1 MNAIEIEEAISDLAA
16 APFER
21 DEFVFRFLQAFG
33 NKETAI
39 RRLRSNPNSDI
50 LGAVLQKNNI
60 HIAVCDPGCTAE
72 TLEALRQ
79 HPKTARNK
87 CKFILVTD
95 GETLEAEDMSS
106 GEHIACALPELPDHF
121 GFLLPLAGITT
132 VEQIKNNPIDI
143 RATRHLNKL
152 YIALLQENPDW
163 ATPERR
169 HDLNQFMARLIFCFF
184 AEDTGIFF
192 GENLFTKT
200 LMQYSA
206 PDSSNTHE
214 VISELFRAMDVPT
227 EARTKG
233 EVKNWANQFPYV
245 NGGLFAGTR
254 DVPKFS
260 KMARATLLAAGGLQW
275 THINPDIFGSMIQA
289 VADDDERGALGMHYT
304 SVPNIMKVL
313 GPLFLDELNAAL
325 EEAGDNARKLL
336 NLRKRLSRIRVFD
349 PACGSG
355 NFLVI
360 AYIRMREIEAEII
373 RRRKDDPKSVIKLTQ
388 FYGIEIK
395 SFPAEIARLALL
407 IAEFQCNVRMIGQQE
422 AILDIL
428 PLHQTGNIHCGN
440 ALRMDWLEVCRPPK
454 ASLVEEDLAGPTGK
468 LALEGGAQAD
478 WETYI
483 CGNPPYRGSSLQTP
497 TQKADLKSVFN
508 DRTPNWKNFDYI
520 AGWFLKASDWLRGRS
535 GLFAFVSTNSIC
547 QGQQVPMLWPLI
559 GANGHTLVF
568 AHTSF
573 KWANLASHN
582 AGVTVVVAGVGAEGS
597 RPKVIFDSSA
607 STVAVQREVSNINA
621 YLVPANDVVVVAATA
636 AQFGK
641 ANMLKGNQPTDGG
654 YLCLDP
660 QERLGVLAEAPAAQE
675 FIFRYF
681 GSRELIRGEERYC
694 IWVEDERASEATSLA
709 PLQRRF
715 EAVAKM
721 RTESPAPTT
730 RPFAQWPHKFR
741 QIQAVGKSYSI
752 AVPSVSSEARDYLPF
767 DLIGPNSI
775 ISNLAFALYDAPLW
789 NMALIASRLHL
800 VWVATVCGKLKTDFR
815 YSNTLGWNTF
825 PVPKLTEANKADLT
839 RCAEEILLAR
849 EVHFPAT
856 IADLYDPEKMPD
868 NLRAAHERNDTV
880 LEEIYIG
887 RRFRNDTERLEKL
900 FDMYTKMTKKS
911 AT

>member
-1 MNAIEIEEAISDLAA
+1 MNAVEIEEAISDLAA

-50 LGAVLQKNNI
+50 PGAVLQKNNI

-106 GEHIACALPELPDHF
+106 GEHVACALPELPDHF

-206 PDSSNTHE
+206 ADSSNTHE
-214 VISELFRAMDVPT
+214 VISELFRAMDMPA
-227 EARTKG
+227 EARAKG

-289 VADDDERGALGMHYT
+289 VADEGEREALGMHYT

-313 GPLFLDELNAAL
+313 GPLFLDDLNTAL
-325 EEAGDNARKLL
+325 DEAGDNPRKLL

-360 AYIRMREIEAEII
+360 AYIRMREIEQEII
-373 RRRKDDPKSVIKLTQ
+373 RRRKDNPKSVINLTQ

-422 AILDIL
+422 AILDVL
-428 PLHQTGNIHCGN
+428 PLHQTGNIRCGN
-440 ALRMDWLEVCRPPK
+440 ALRMDWLEVCPTSQLLFENHNS
-454 ASLVEEDLAGPTGK
+454 AGLDEEA
-468 LALEGGAQAD
+468 EAQTD
-478 WETYI
+478 EIENLETYV
-483 CGNPPYRGSSLQTP
+483 CGNPPYSGSRGQTES
-497 TQKADLKSVFN
+497 QKRDLKNLFVGTA
-508 DRTPNWKNFDYI
+508 DNWKSLDYVS
-520 AGWFLKASDWLRGRS
+520 GWFLKAAEVTKSTNWS
-535 GLFAFVSTNSIC
+535 FAFVATNSIC
-547 QGQQVPMLWPLI
+547 QGQQVVALWRAIYAYGLEI
-559 GANGHTLVF
+559 FF

-573 KWANLASHN
+573 PWSNNAARN
-582 AGVTVVVAGVGAEGS
+582 AGVICIVVGVRARHPGM
-597 RPKVIFDSSA
+597 KIIFDESLQKSVDQI
-607 STVAVQREVSNINA
+607 SP
-621 YLVPANDVVVVAATA
+621 YLVP
-636 AQFGK
+636 GK
-641 ANMLKGNQPTDGG
+641 AVFIERASKPLRSDLPVMERGNHLTDGG
-654 YLCLDP
+654 YLILS
-660 QERLGVLAEAPAAQE
+660 AEEKSTLIQQHPSAKKFIRKMTGAQE
-675 FIFRYF
+675 M
-681 GSRELIRGEERYC
+681 IRGFDRFC
-694 IWVEDERASEATSLA
+694 LLVEDDQLDEALSIPPIADRIRSVAEVRKKSSKANTRDELSL
-709 PLQRRF
+709 
-715 EAVAKM
+715 
-721 RTESPAPTT
+721 T
-730 RPFAQWPHKFR
+730 PHKFEHSTGTTAR
-741 QIQAVGKSYSI
+741 NVIV
-752 AVPSVSSEARDYLPF
+752 VPTVSSERRPWLPVGKF
-767 DLIGPNSI
+767 ESVIVNAPN
-775 ISNLAFALYDAPLW
+775 FALYDKPDWSMSLLSSKLHW
-789 NMALIASRLHL
+789 VWIAS
-800 VWVATVCGKLKTDFR
+800 VCGRLKTDFR

-825 PVPKLTEANKADLT
+825 PVPKLTEANKVDLT
-839 RCAEEILLAR
+839 RCAEDILLAR
-849 EVHFPAT
+849 ETHFPAT
-856 IADLYDPEKMPD
+856 IADLYDLEKMPE

-900 FDMYTKMTKKS
+900 FDMYTKMTKKG

>member
-1 MNAIEIEEAISDLAA
+1 MNAVEIEEAISDLAA

-21 DEFVFRFLQAFG
+21 DEFVFQFLHAFG

-39 RRLRSNPNSDI
+39 RRLRSNSNSDI
-50 LGAVLQKNNI
+50 PGAVLQKNNI
-60 HIAVCDPGCTAE
+60 HMAVCDPGGTAE

-79 HPKTARNK
+79 HSKTARNK
-87 CKFILVTD
+87 CKFILVSD

-106 GEHIACALPELPDHF
+106 GEHIACPLPELPDHF

-152 YIALLQENPDW
+152 YIALLQENPNW

-214 VISELFRAMDVPT
+214 VISELFRAMDMPT
-227 EARTKG
+227 EARAKG

-289 VADDDERGALGMHYT
+289 VADEGEREALGMHYT

-313 GPLFLDELNAAL
+313 GPLFLDDLNTAL
-325 EEAGDNARKLL
+325 VEAGDNPRRLL

-360 AYIRMREIEAEII
+360 AYIRMREIEQEII

-428 PLHQTGNIHCGN
+428 PLHQTGNIYCGN
-440 ALRMDWLEVCRPPK
+440 ALRMNWLEVCPPPCRVLEK
-454 ASLVEEDLAGPTGK
+454 EDHPEVTSKRKSENEDEER
-468 LALEGGAQAD
+468 
-478 WETYI
+478 WETFI
-483 CGNPPYRGSSLQTP
+483 CGNPPYSGKGKKDQSHL
-497 TQKADLKSVFN
+497 ADMKHVFQS
-508 DRTPNWKNFDYI
+508 RTKKYGYIDFVGCWFVIAGDYI
-520 AGWFLKASDWLRGRS
+520 RTVPSDVALV
-535 GLFAFVSTNSIC
+535 ATNSVC
-547 QGQQVPMLWPLI
+547 QGRQLPQLWPLVLTEGVEI
-559 GANGHTLVF
+559 YF

-573 KWANLASHN
+573 RWSNNASNN
-582 AGVTVVVAGVGAEGS
+582 AGVTCVVVGLTTKRNTSRLLFSDNEKREVKSISPYLLPGEILYVESSPKHLSGSLPKMVTGSVPNDGGNLIFSEEEFENFRSEWPGVEKYIHVYMGAQDYIQGVARHCLYVPDEEVVEATRNPEIARRFSSVQALRKKSPKRETREVLANTPNRFQHDAGKPDKHLIIVPRVSSENREFLPIGLVSNNTIISDQAFG
-597 RPKVIFDSSA
+597 IFDS
-607 STVAVQREVSNINA
+607 RIWNI
-621 YLVPANDVVVVAATA
+621 
-636 AQFGK
+636 
-641 ANMLKGNQPTDGG
+641 
-654 YLCLDP
+654 
-660 QERLGVLAEAPAAQE
+660 
-675 FIFRYF
+675 
-681 GSRELIRGEERYC
+681 
-694 IWVEDERASEATSLA
+694 
-709 PLQRRF
+709 
-715 EAVAKM
+715 
-721 RTESPAPTT
+721 
-730 RPFAQWPHKFR
+730 
-741 QIQAVGKSYSI
+741 SI
-752 AVPSVSSEARDYLPF
+752 LS
-767 DLIGPNSI
+767 
-775 ISNLAFALYDAPLW
+775 
-789 NMALIASRLHL
+789 SRLHL
-800 VWVATVCGKLKTDFR
+800 VWIATVCGKLETRYR

-825 PVPKLTEANKADLT
+825 PVPKLTETNKVDLT
-839 RCAEEILLAR
+839 RCAEDILLAR
-849 EVHFPAT
+849 EAHFPAT

-868 NLRAAHERNDTV
+868 SLRAAHERNDAV

-900 FDMYTKMTKKS
+900 FDMYTKMTRKG
-911 AT
+911 AA

>member
-1 MNAIEIEEAISDLAA
+1 MNAVEIEEAISDLAA
-16 APFER
+16 ALFER
-21 DEFVFRFLQAFG
+21 DEFVFQFLHAFG

-39 RRLRSNPNSDI
+39 RRLRSNSNSDI
-50 LGAVLQKNNI
+50 AGAILQKNNI
-60 HIAVCDPGCTAE
+60 HLAVCDPGCTAE

-106 GEHIACALPELPDHF
+106 GEHIACPLPELPDHF
-121 GFLLPLAGITT
+121 GFLLPLAGITA

-214 VISELFRAMDVPT
+214 VISELFRAMDMPT
-227 EARTKG
+227 EARAQG

-289 VADDDERGALGMHYT
+289 VADEGEREALGMHYT

-313 GPLFLDELNAAL
+313 GPLFLDDLNAAL
-325 EEAGDNARKLL
+325 EEAGDNPRKLL

-360 AYIRMREIEAEII
+360 AYIRMREIEQEII
-373 RRRKDDPKSVIKLTQ
+373 RRRKDDPKSFIKLTQ

-440 ALRMDWLEVCRPPK
+440 ALRMDWLEVCPQSHPIPEMQEHSDSTR
-454 ASLVEEDLAGPTGK
+454 SLSRDSDQLN
-468 LALEGGAQAD
+468 D

-483 CGNPPYRGSSLQTP
+483 CGNPPYVGSSKQSAQ
-497 TQKADLKSVFN
+497 QKSDIEAVFSN
-508 DRTPNWKNFDYI
+508 LTKKWRSLDYV
-520 AGWFLKASDWLRGRS
+520 ACWFKKASDLVNVSASR
-535 GLFAFVSTNSIC
+535 FAYVCTNSIC
-547 QGQQVPMLWPLI
+547 QGEQVPILWPI
-559 GANGHTLVF
+559 IYENGQDIRF
-568 AHTSF
+568 ARTSF
-573 KWANLASHN
+573 KWSNLASKN
-582 AGVTVVVAGVGAEGS
+582 AGVTVIAIGIDGFSA
-597 RPKVIFDSSA
+597 RPKLLFETDALGETQARI
-607 STVAVQREVSNINA
+607 VANISA
-621 YLVPANDVVVVAATA
+621 YLVPSERVIVESRSSASDDR
-636 AQFGK
+636 GS
-641 ANMLKGNQPTDGG
+641 MIRGSMPTDGG
-654 YLCLDP
+654 NLLLTDDEKFLIETQTP
-660 QERLGVLAEAPAAQE
+660 QIAKLIKSYVGAVE
-675 FIFRYF
+675 FIN
-681 GSRELIRGEERYC
+681 GLSRYC
-694 IWVEDERASEATSLA
+694 LWITDEDLPIAQTSAEVSRRIDGVRQMRLSSTASST
-709 PLQRRF
+709 RDY
-715 EAVAKM
+715 AKFSH
-721 RTESPAPTT
+721 R
-730 RPFAQWPHKFR
+730 FR
-741 QIQAVGKSYSI
+741 QIQGDPSKRSI
-752 AVPSVSSEARDYLPF
+752 VLPRITSENRQYLPVGVCESGTI
-767 DLIGPNSI
+767 LSSQN
-775 ISNLAFALYDAPLW
+775 FAIYDEPLW
-789 NMALIASRLHL
+789 SMAIIASSLHL
-800 VWVATVCGKLKTDFR
+800 VWIGTVCGRTRTDFA

-825 PVPKLTEANKADLT
+825 PVPRLTATNRADLT
-839 RCAEEILLAR
+839 RCAEDILLAR
-849 EVHFPAT
+849 EAHFPAT
-856 IADLYDPEKMPD
+856 IADLYDTEKMPD

-900 FDMYTKMTKKS
+900 FDMYTKMTRKG
-911 AT
+911 AA